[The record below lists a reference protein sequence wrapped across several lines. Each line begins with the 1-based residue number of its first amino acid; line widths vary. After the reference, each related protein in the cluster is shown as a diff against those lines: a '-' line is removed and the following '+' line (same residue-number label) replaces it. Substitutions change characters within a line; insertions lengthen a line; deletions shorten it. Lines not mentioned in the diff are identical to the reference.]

1 MDSPFS
7 YSALILLIATITFL
21 FCYVTAII
29 VQSLNAREQL
39 ILGRIVVAL
48 FVGFFAS
55 VMSVLVVYFVF
66 RNT

>member
-1 MDSPFS
+1 MDALPS
-7 YSALILLIATITFL
+7 YNGLILFLATITFL
-21 FCYVTAII
+21 FCYVVAII
-29 VQSLNAREQL
+29 VQSLVSRDQL

-55 VMSVLVVYFVF
+55 SMSVFVIYFVF

>member
-1 MDSPFS
+1 MDGPFS
-7 YSALILLIATITFL
+7 YSDLILLVATITFL
-21 FCYVTAII
+21 FCYVIAII
-29 VQSLNAREQL
+29 IQSLKAREQL

-55 VMSVLVVYFVF
+55 VSSVLAIYFVF

>member
-1 MDSPFS
+1 MDAFPS
-7 YSALILLIATITFL
+7 YNDLILLIATITFL
-21 FCYVTAII
+21 FCYVVAII
-29 VQSLNAREQL
+29 VQGLVTRGQL

-55 VMSVLVVYFVF
+55 SISVLVIYFVF

>member
-1 MDSPFS
+1 VDAFPS
-7 YSALILLIATITFL
+7 YADLILLVATITFL

-29 VQSLNAREQL
+29 IQSLTAREQL

-55 VMSVLVVYFVF
+55 VMSVLAIYFVF